1 VDWQGDGD
9 LSRCN
14 FRDREMGFYHT
25 TAGGASTVG
34 NLIDKPPPAI
44 PGSHLKIGH
53 FLAEASGFFD
63 L

>member
-1 VDWQGDGD
+1 
-9 LSRCN
+9 
-14 FRDREMGFYHT
+14 MGFYHT